1 MPSLDFQAVRAA
13 VSISQVLEI
22 VGFVAGEQSG
32 DQVRG
37 PCPVHGPQ
45 GDLEKR
51 NP

>member
-22 VGFVAGEQSG
+22 VGFVTAEQSG